1 MGISSFS
8 PNLSRMPVLSALLA
22 PWQALLSLFAAPQA
36 AAASS
41 RNAHILTPTGQNMQH
56 CTTSGLP
63 RLAAVRGAAK
73 SCRATATLTRSSP
86 SRLRIVRAFE
96 AGMGPS
102 CAGRMVI
109 SGRMADVCAELDR
122 MAQREPVAH

>member
-22 PWQALLSLFAAPQA
+22 PWQALLSLFVAPQA
-36 AAASS
+36 VIASS
-41 RNAHILTPTGQNMQH
+41 RNTRPASQNMQL

-63 RLAAVRGAAK
+63 RLAAARATAK
-73 SCRATATLTRSSP
+73 SCRAAAPLTRSAP

-122 MAQREPVAH
+122 MAQRESVAH